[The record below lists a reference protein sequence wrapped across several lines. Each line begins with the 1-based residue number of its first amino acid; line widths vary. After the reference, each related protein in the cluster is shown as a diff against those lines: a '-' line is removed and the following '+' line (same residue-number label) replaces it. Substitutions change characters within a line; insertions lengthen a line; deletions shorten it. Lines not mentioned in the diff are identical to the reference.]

1 MDVKTARV
9 DFLLIVSIS
18 YSCYNLGNGGVDH
31 MNRVLIVEDNI
42 NQCIFLQETLHTAY
56 PLWEVCTATTCE
68 EGLQLL
74 DASIENKQLFTL
86 FLFDVQLTSAAG
98 DRGGFLLAEHLR
110 KQPDYYRTP
119 ILFLTAILDDGVFAL
134 SNYHCY
140 NYITKP
146 YSAQDIM
153 NQLEQMLFS
162 GYLDK
167 TITIVDTRRIQH
179 MILIDNIEF
188 IQCNK
193 HNVYIYDDHSEYVTR
208 QYTLTQLEEILP
220 CYFVRCHRKYIFNK
234 RYLKNIDFT
243 AKYIHTKDF
252 HFAFSKNYTD
262 RIYRLLNEI

>member
-1 MDVKTARV
+1 
-9 DFLLIVSIS
+9 
-18 YSCYNLGNGGVDH
+18 

-42 NQCIFLQETLHTAY
+42 NQCAFLQKTIQDTY

-74 DASIENKQLFTL
+74 ESSIENQKLFTL
-86 FLFDVQLTSAAG
+86 FLFDVQLTSSVG

-119 ILFLTAILDDGVFAL
+119 ILFLTAILDDGGFAL

-146 YSAQDIM
+146 YNEQDVI

-179 MILIDNIEF
+179 MILIDNIQF
-188 IQCNK
+188 IKCEK
-193 HNVYIYDDHSEYVTR
+193 HNVYIYDDHSEYITR
-208 QYTLTQLEEILP
+208 QYSLTQLEEILP
-220 CYFVRCHRKYIFNK
+220 SYFIRCHRKYIFNK
-234 RYLKNIDFT
+234 NYLKNIDFT
-243 AKYIHTKDF
+243 TKYINTKDF
-252 HFAFSKNYTD
+252 HFAFSKNYSN
-262 RIYRLLNEI
+262 RIYQLLKQS